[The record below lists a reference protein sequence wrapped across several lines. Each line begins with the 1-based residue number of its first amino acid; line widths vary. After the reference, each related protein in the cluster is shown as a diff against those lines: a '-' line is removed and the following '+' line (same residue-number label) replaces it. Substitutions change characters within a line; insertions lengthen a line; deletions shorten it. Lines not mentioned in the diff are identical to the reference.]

1 MSGYNI
7 VSLNSRGLADKLKR
21 KEILTW
27 LDQKYAKI
35 ILLQETHPISDS
47 ESDWKAQW
55 AGNIM
60 SHGTSNSR
68 GTCILIHES
77 VPITLHKYITDPNG
91 RYVILDV
98 EIDGLRVTLGS
109 IYGPNEDNPEFYT
122 EAIQHIESIPNDNR
136 IIGGDYNL
144 VLDLEKDKKGG
155 RRTTNKKS
163 QILINNWMEETDLID
178 IWRFQHPDSRVF
190 TWHRKRPYPIFCR
203 LDFFLVSY
211 GITENIETSNIS
223 PGYKSDHS
231 LISINFIPIMCERG
245 KGFWKLNCSHLKD
258 LDYVKLMKETITDTI
273 NMNKNANPNL
283 LWDVVKMTVR
293 GESIKYGSKIKK
305 KRDKQMENLENQ
317 IQNLENRLS
326 SCYDLT
332 QEEINSTEEEIT
344 IKKEQLTCIIKK
356 KLEGAIITSRIQWY
370 EEGESNSKYL
380 FNLEKRTS
388 NIKSI
393 KRPQLANDTITMEP
407 KTILLE
413 MKHFYQTLFTNIPQT
428 DHNEYFE
435 KVRQPVT
442 IPPDDVI
449 KMEKEITEQE
459 ILKVIKSLPNNK
471 TPGED
476 GLPSEFYKV
485 FWIDIKGLL
494 LNAYRYSFENGQLS
508 VTQKRGLLCLT
519 PKKSDPLLLKN
530 WRPLTLLNQDYKIL
544 AKLVAERIK
553 IALPY
558 LIDQDQTGFLK
569 GRYIGQNIVT
579 IFDIMHHSEVQ
590 NIPALMISID
600 FEKVFDKLEWPFM
613 FKCLDFFGFPT
624 YIKEWVKILYTDIKS
639 SVTNNGWHS
648 EYFDLGRG
656 VRQGCPLSPYL
667 FILCAEILAMQTRE
681 NAKIEGIDNGNKNYK
696 ILQYADDTQLFTKF
710 KAESINAILKTF
722 GEFTKVSGLKINFD
736 KSEVLRIGQKK
747 QLNNKKQLNDKNG
760 SRIEMDK

>member
-1 MSGYNI
+1 MHKCIHIN
-7 VSLNSRGLADKLKR
+7 
-21 KEILTW
+21 
-27 LDQKYAKI
+27 
-35 ILLQETHPISDS
+35 PI
-47 ESDWKAQW
+47 
-55 AGNIM
+55 
-60 SHGTSNSR
+60 
-68 GTCILIHES
+68 
-77 VPITLHKYITDPNG
+77 PNG

-98 EIDGLRVTLGS
+98 EIDGIRVTLGS

-122 EAIQHIESIPNDNR
+122 EAIQQIESIPNDNR
-136 IIGGDYNL
+136 IIDGDYNL

-178 IWRFQHPDSRVF
+178 ICRFQHTDSRVF

-231 LISINFIPIMCERG
+231 LISINFFPIMCERG

-273 NMNKNANPNL
+273 NMNKNANPTL

-293 GESIKYGSKIKK
+293 GESSKYGSKIKK

-326 SCYDLT
+326 SCYNLT

-356 KLEGAIITSRIQWY
+356 KLEGAIIRSRIQWY
-370 EEGESNSKYL
+370 EEGESNSKYF

-393 KRPQLANDTITMEP
+393 NRLQLANDTITMEP

-442 IPPDDVI
+442 IPPDDII

-459 ILKVIKSLPNNK
+459 ILKVVKSLPNNK

-600 FEKVFDKLEWPFM
+600 FEKAFDKLEWPFM
-613 FKCLDFFGFPT
+613 FKFLDFFGFPT

-667 FILCAEILAMQTRE
+667 FILCAEILAMQTRD
-681 NAKIEGIDNGNKNYK
+681 NAKIEGIDIGNKNYN

-722 GEFTKVSGLKINFD
+722 GVFTKVSGLKINLA
-736 KSEVLRIGQKK
+736 K
-747 QLNNKKQLNDKNG
+747 
-760 SRIEMDK
+760 